1 MFKNDII
8 NPLDLPNYQLPQFEN
23 NFFLN
28 DDTNEFFYDC
38 IEFNNNMHRYF

>member
-8 NPLDLPNYQLPQFEN
+8 NPLDLPNYEPSPFQDI
-23 NFFLN
+23 NF